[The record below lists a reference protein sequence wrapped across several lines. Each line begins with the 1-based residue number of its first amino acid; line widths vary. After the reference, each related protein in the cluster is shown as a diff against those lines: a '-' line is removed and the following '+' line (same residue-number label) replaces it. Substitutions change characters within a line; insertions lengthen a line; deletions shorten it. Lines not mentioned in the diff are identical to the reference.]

1 MYDLFTIGTMSQS
14 IALSLEESQSA
25 VTSPPALLFEIMR
38 SFVTLART
46 LNLSHAVKELG
57 STRQTLR
64 RHVSALEEIKGG
76 PLFSVSERRYELTEL
91 GLRILPEAEHLLAQA
106 EGWVVGAASQL
117 NGLQYLSKTTDEG
130 WMYFQQQQPIG
141 KAFSSTS
148 SMLPACVNAWAEARG
163 DIEHPAMKAI
173 RPKCMTFRRSE
184 ANWIFTE
191 VGEESSFR
199 SWFGWTMAQS
209 TIGRSLGQLPGG
221 TIFDHLVNLAYVD
234 VETSQSVRLD
244 HCYTKL
250 FNEEKGEPV
259 PICYERLLL
268 GSRFADGSFAMVST
282 VRRTYDIE
290 IEGVTDEMLRLMP
303 ERYLM

>member
-1 MYDLFTIGTMSQS
+1 MYDLFTIEPMNQTL
-14 IALSLEESQSA
+14 ALPAHHDPAA
-25 VTSPPALLFEIMR
+25 VSTPPALLFEIMR

-46 LNLSHAVKELG
+46 LNLSHAVKELA

-64 RHVSALEEIKGG
+64 RHVAVLEDIKGG

-91 GLRILPEAEHLLAQA
+91 GEKVLPEAEHLLAQA
-106 EGWVVGAASQL
+106 EGWVAGAASQL
-117 NGLQYLSKTTDEG
+117 NGLQYLSKVTDEG
-130 WMYFQQQQPIG
+130 WMYFQQEQPIG
-141 KAFSSTS
+141 KVFSSTS
-148 SMLPACVNAWAEARG
+148 SMLPECVNAWAEARG
-163 DIEHPAMKAI
+163 DIEHPALKAM

-209 TIGRSLGQLPGG
+209 AIGRSLGQLPGG
-221 TIFDHLVNLAYVD
+221 AIFDHLVNLAYVD
-234 VETSQSVRLD
+234 VETSQSMRLD
-244 HCYTKL
+244 HCFTKL
-250 FNEEKGEPV
+250 HNEEAGGPM

-268 GSRFADGSFAMVST
+268 GSKFADGSFAMLSA
-282 VRRTYDIE
+282 VRRTYDVE

-303 ERYLM
+303 ENYLM